1 MSCKWVPIAAAA
13 LCLAACNTAD
23 SHIGGEDPFV
33 GEAAKY
39 NAALQTINP
48 APVYSADSAQPGSN
62 GDKGQNAV
70 KRYRK
75 DQVKQVEMMETTGS
89 SGGGSGGGST
99 PH

>member
-1 MSCKWVPIAAAA
+1 
-13 LCLAACNTAD
+13 
-23 SHIGGEDPFV
+23 
-33 GEAAKY
+33 
-39 NAALQTINP
+39 
-48 APVYSADSAQPGSN
+48 
-62 GDKGQNAV
+62 V